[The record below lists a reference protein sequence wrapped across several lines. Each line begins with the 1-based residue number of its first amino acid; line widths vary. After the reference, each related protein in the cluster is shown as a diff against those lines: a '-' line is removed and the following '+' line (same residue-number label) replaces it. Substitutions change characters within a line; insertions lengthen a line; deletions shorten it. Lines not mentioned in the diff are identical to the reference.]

1 MGKTRPYSI
10 NHMPAYNLP
19 DPVEGTMPAK
29 KRDELLEQ
37 TVARKVAEGMRVEYK
52 GEQRAVLAYGKR
64 PNHVLHL
71 LLSVITA
78 GLWIPVWI
86 IIAISSKERR
96 QAVNVDKH
104 GEVWV
109 GGG

>member
-1 MGKTRPYSI
+1 MPKTRPYSI
-10 NHMPAYNLP
+10 SRIPANNLP
-19 DPVEGTMPAK
+19 EPLEGTMPAK

-52 GEQRAVLAYGKR
+52 GDQRAVLVYGKR
-64 PNHVLHL
+64 PNHILHL
-71 LLSVITA
+71 LLSVVTL

-86 IIAISSKERR
+86 IIAIAGGEQR
-96 QAVNVDKH
+96 QAVSVDEH

-109 GGG
+109 GGS